1 MSGKFATPKHPLLQ
15 ERSTRKLTPQE
26 YLVNEKIDQYLL
38 ERKQQNHNDPNIIRI
53 ITKFEEE
60 NRYKRFLQSI
70 DSKWRDDFVRWIC
83 LGDNKN
89 VRTGLKHTGE
99 PVYRYNEGVRRFIE
113 RDIDMKFEF
122 KRGLIHLEILGPGS
136 TLEQAYLYY
145 KYIIQALDYYARN
158 QENNER
164 IYPPWYDH
172 DGIVEFLD
180 IYNEIYNGMPS
191 EVYNA
196 DKKEATP
203 KSTTEPTP
211 PPEPPQ
217 LDPVVTAAVAILA
230 VEDMSRRSRPQPRE
244 PKTNQVP
251 RRSDRL
257 AKKREKRDQVIEDNN
272 LPGAQRDNDKDDD
285 LGGGGGGGGGGNGI
299 GNNNTSS
306 TSTST
311 STSSRS
317 TRSSTSSSSSSTRS
331 SSSSSQKGRRQQ
343 KIYYDDVVMDVTN
356 IVNTDVFNM
365 VPISGSMGMSPQA
378 EITYNAAY
386 EAKTRRV
393 PVREAVTDST
403 IKVLSRRQRV
413 EELEDLNDK
422 VVGVNVN
429 PGLQAEFEK
438 LKEQLRRVQK
448 EKKWMQDSI
457 DNFVQDKE
465 DALKKQKEALEREK
479 EALKKQK
486 RAEREKA
493 RFEDAGN
500 RTEAEL
506 NEWWGAQLA
515 EKKERFI
522 DLDKWWGAQ
531 IAEKEG
537 QLKALT
543 ERSAELEANERKLIA
558 DYQAFQQKNAELSA
572 QHERLKEIQAQY
584 EQELVNKNT
593 AIAEKDAQI
602 LLLMSRDAGQGNA
615 IGEMEQMIL
624 QRNALISEKDQL
636 IQTNTSQI
644 AQLQLEIARLGG
656 VVQSNE
662 QQMALIKQQYE
673 LQLQQAQAEL
683 VNSNQQKE
691 AISAQL
697 QEQIRAT
704 NNDLQAAQRRVE
716 ELQQQLSAT
725 NGSNTQVVQQL
736 QLELQQAQAA
746 LQQAKIDAQTNLTKL
761 QGEYNQVSQY
771 NQTLATELE
780 KIKQSLAESKQ
791 LEEKHKKDL
800 EASKKLIDEQNKLG
814 HQIEQAYN
822 ESQTSLK
829 TAQAKIEN
837 LQKQLDAAQDPT
849 EINRVRG
856 ELESANRAY
865 EELKEQNK
873 KTIDELQVEILRL
886 NQEAREMQRSNNEYK
901 ETTGKLRTELQKT
914 QGSLNRITQENATL
928 TTAYNELKE
937 QEANTRQEKDKAAR
951 LYTAKKREL
960 DDKTKEL
967 RDVQSQLTEATGKLA
982 RSQTESTK
990 LSEDVTRL
998 KGLIARLRGQNAQL
1012 SGNTA
1017 KELADKSQE
1026 LQLAEEQLSKNQTE
1040 ILQYQ
1045 QIIHDGRLQL
1055 QTAAEEREKLNNQV
1069 SEYKT
1074 KLQETSEEFA
1084 KVRNDIKVTSR
1095 YYAQQLKTAESQKA
1109 ALKKEYI
1116 RLKRSN
1122 AANQTTLKSLQGIAQ
1137 TAANNAARV
1146 AELEVELRTT
1156 KESQKEELRQQ
1167 LDAAIL
1173 QIRTQVNA
1181 SLADLRK
1188 QQNEYKAREEALN
1201 QRIKEYEQM
1210 LAQNGVS
1217 TDALKAQFSQQL
1229 LATQLRVAE
1238 LEQENALQTAQLS
1251 QNIEQNSL
1259 ILLQQQLD
1267 SQTIQTLR
1275 QELDA
1280 APVANEVRQDVLEAV
1295 NQILANAD
1303 FTRPDDNEEEEDEED
1318 FPVDEA
1324 TSKTFAQIIV
1334 DAVERNSPST
1344 AKTQYLAAFFTKA
1357 NENYQETFNQ
1367 PDLNSD
1373 ILAYKA
1379 AFKEYGDKWGA
1390 YISATGPWDDTTAKE
1405 SVNANLIR
1413 DLETFNQ
1420 DPALY
1425 LSRAIASVNQPQNNF
1440 VINPLNYPLIYNA
1453 MGKRIDRLR
1462 ESNRLAQY
1470 SAQYQPILYENSV
1483 RDQTG
1488 YYHVGTRSPQ
1498 SKMSE
1503 TEYQQLY
1510 QNLLLNPQLQ
1520 EAASAQSPT
1529 IQENLNNVDLPPSAL
1544 VDDFLANEPI
1554 QALHD
1559 AGAAFSRLNQ
1569 ILQEKGSKGAQ
1580 LEDKV
1585 LIDAIVELWGD
1596 YPIKNVNTEVWNDQT
1611 NDYDSLPT
1619 LGIDP
1624 KLVRATYT
1632 ALFLMAPPDRANEVI
1647 NTIHNAVKERFGND
1661 LYSVLYLT
1669 GLHAENAS
1677 STQQINDVVVDQLKM
1692 RSGGVALNT
1701 EAELDR
1707 LLYKLQAA
1715 AS

>member
-38 ERKQQNHNDPNIIRI
+38 ERKRQNHNDPNIIRI

-217 LDPVVTAAVAILA
+217 LDPVVTAAVAVLA
-230 VEDMSRRSRPQPRE
+230 VEDMSRRPRQ

-257 AKKREKRDQVIEDNN
+257 AKKREKTVRVIEDNN

-311 STSSRS
+311 SSRS
-317 TRSSTSSSSSSTRS
+317 TRSSTPSSSSSTRS

-393 PVREAVTDST
+393 PVREAVTDAT
-403 IKVLSRRQRV
+403 IKVLSRRQRI
-413 EELEDLNDK
+413 EELDDLNDK

-438 LKEQLRRVQK
+438 LKEQLRRVQR
-448 EKKWMQDSI
+448 EKGWMQDSI
-457 DNFVQDKE
+457 DRFAEEKE
-465 DALKKQKEALEREK
+465 EALQKQKEALQKEK
-479 EALKKQK
+479 EARKKQ
-486 RAEREKA
+486 RIAEGEKT
-493 RFEDAGN
+493 RFENAGYQ
-500 RTEAEL
+500 TEAEL
-506 NEWWGAQLA
+506 NRWWST
-515 EKKERFI
+515 
-522 DLDKWWGAQ
+522 Q

-537 QLKALT
+537 QIKALT
-543 ERSAELEANERKLIA
+543 ERSAEIEANERKLIA
-558 DYQAFQQKNAELSA
+558 DYQAFQQKNAELTA
-572 QHERLKEIQAQY
+572 QHEQLKEIQAQY
-584 EQELVNKNT
+584 EQELLARNA
-593 AIAEKDAQI
+593 AILEKDAQI
-602 LLLMSRDAGQGNA
+602 ALWANQDANKGNA
-615 IGEMEQMIL
+615 LGEMQQMIN
-624 QRNALISEKDQL
+624 QRDELIANKDQF
-636 IQTNTSQI
+636 IQTATSQI

-656 VVQSNE
+656 VVQSTE
-662 QQMALIKQQYE
+662 QQMTLIKQQYE
-673 LQLQQAQAEL
+673 FQLQQAQAEL
-683 VNSNQQKE
+683 TNSNQQKE

-716 ELQQQLSAT
+716 ELQQQLAAT

-771 NQTLATELE
+771 NQNLTVELE
-780 KIKQSLAESKQ
+780 RIKQSLAESKQ

-800 EASKKLIDEQNKLG
+800 EASRELIDKQNKLG
-814 HQIEQAYN
+814 HQIEQAYK
-822 ESQTSLK
+822 ESQTSLE

-849 EINRVRG
+849 EINKIRG
-856 ELESANRAY
+856 ELDSANRAY
-865 EELKEQNK
+865 EELNERNK
-873 KTIDELQVEILRL
+873 TTINELQKEILRL
-886 NQEAREMQRSNNEYK
+886 NQDAREIQQSNNEYK

-937 QEANTRQEKDKAAR
+937 QEANTRQEKEKSR
-951 LYTAKKREL
+951 RQYTDAKRKL
-960 DDKTKEL
+960 DEKTQQL
-967 RDVQSQLTEATGKLA
+967 TDVQSQLKEATGKLT
-982 RSQTESTK
+982 RSQAESTK

-998 KGLIARLRGQNAQL
+998 KGLIGRLRGQNAQL
-1012 SGNTA
+1012 SGDTA
-1017 KELADKSQE
+1017 KKLADKSQE
-1026 LQLAEEQLSKNQTE
+1026 LQLTEEKLSKSQTD

-1045 QIIHDGRLQL
+1045 QVIQTGRQELQEL
-1055 QTAAEEREKLNNQV
+1055 AEERDKLNNQV
-1069 SEYKT
+1069 GDYKIQ
-1074 KLQETSEEFA
+1074 LQETAEEFA
-1084 KVRNDIKVTSR
+1084 KVRNSMKVTSR
-1095 YYAQQLKTAESQKA
+1095 YYAQQLKTAEAQKG
-1109 ALKKEYI
+1109 ALKREYD
-1116 RLKRSN
+1116 RLKNSN
-1122 AANQTTLKSLQGIAQ
+1122 AANQTALKSLQGIAQ

-1156 KESQKEELRQQ
+1156 KESQKQELRQQ

-1173 QIRTQVNA
+1173 QIRTQVNG

-1188 QQNEYKAREEALN
+1188 QQDQYKAREDALN
-1201 QRIKEYEQM
+1201 QRIKEYEQT
-1210 LAQNGVS
+1210 LNQNGVS
-1217 TDALKAQFSQQL
+1217 TDALKAQFEQQL
-1229 LATQLRVAE
+1229 IATQIRVLQ

-1251 QNIEQNSL
+1251 QNIEQNAITL
-1259 ILLQQQLD
+1259 IQQQSD
-1267 SQTIQTLR
+1267 SQTIQTLQ
-1275 QELDA
+1275 QELA
-1280 APVANEVRQDVLEAV
+1280 SNPVSNEVRQDVLETV

-1303 FTRPDDNEEEEDEED
+1303 FTPPADDEAEDDDED

-1324 TSKTFAQIIV
+1324 TRKTFAQIIV

-1344 AKTQYLAAFFTKA
+1344 NGTTYLAAFYTKA
-1357 NENYQETFNQ
+1357 AENYQATFNE
-1367 PDLNSD
+1367 PDLSPD
-1373 ILAYKA
+1373 VLAYKT
-1379 AFKEYGDKWGA
+1379 AFNEYGGKWGA
-1390 YISATGPWDDTTAKE
+1390 YISSTGPWDDSTAKE

-1413 DLETFNQ
+1413 DLDTYNQ

-1425 LSRAIASVNQPQNNF
+1425 LSRAIASVNQPGNNF
-1440 VINPLNYPLIYNA
+1440 VINPLNYPLIYNNMA
-1453 MGKRIDRLR
+1453 KRVDRLR

-1470 SAQYQPILYENSV
+1470 SAQYNPILYENSA
-1483 RDQTG
+1483 RDQNG
-1488 YYHVGTRSPQ
+1488 LYYLGTRSPQ
-1498 SKMSE
+1498 SSMSE
-1503 TEYQQLY
+1503 DDYQQLY
-1510 QNLLLNPQLQ
+1510 RALKRNPELQ
-1520 EAASAQSPT
+1520 AEASAQSPT
-1529 IQENLNNVDLPPSAL
+1529 IQENLNNVDLQPYTL
-1544 VDDFLANEPI
+1544 VGDFLDNEPI

-1580 LEDKV
+1580 LSDDKV

-1596 YPIKNVNTEVWNDQT
+1596 YPIKNVNTEVYNEATGED
-1611 NDYDSLPT
+1611 DALPT

-1632 ALFLMAPPDRANEVI
+1632 ALFLMAPPDRAGEVV

-1669 GLHAENAS
+1669 GLHAENAA
-1677 STQQINDVVVDQLKM
+1677 STEQINEAVVEQIKM
-1692 RSGGVALNT
+1692 HSGGAALNT
-1701 EAELDR
+1701 EAELER
-1707 LLYKLQAA
+1707 LMLKLQAA